1 MSLIL
6 TLACNSQKDGYESEA
21 DVFTMVANGTIP
33 PVNGAH
39 NATGILKQLFRD
51 YDKRLRPDYARRAI
65 PITVSLG
72 ILSIGNIRTED
83 MEFTFDVYFRQI
95 WKDTRL
101 VFGSRDIALT
111 LQQEALNEIWLP
123 DTYFENAVKTFVHQE
138 TRTVVLYGDGLIIFS
153 QRVTIT
159 ATTLMNFRAY
169 PMDTQVFRMDILS
182 YGRDIKQLRY
192 RGSNVQL
199 INREMSE
206 FMITKQSVEMD
217 TKELFM
223 GCFDVLTIKFTAVR
237 RIGYYVIRIYLPCVL
252 CTIVS
257 WMAFWMDPA
266 YIGDRSAIGITSL
279 LTQIFLVGSISEAM
293 PRVSYVNAA
302 DLFLIVSFSFT
313 FLALFETAA
322 VYRKAKSMCR
332 TENVIPSQEEK
343 KNDITNAESFE
354 SNQDESASSNGA
366 TAFRNH
372 EKFSPHD
379 DRLKVKLCTNFFG
392 KMKGLDNQLD
402 RIARGL
408 FPVGYTVFITA
419 YFLIFLID
427 L

>member
-1 MSLIL
+1 
-6 TLACNSQKDGYESEA
+6 
-21 DVFTMVANGTIP
+21 
-33 PVNGAH
+33 
-39 NATGILKQLFRD
+39 
-51 YDKRLRPDYARRAI
+51 
-65 PITVSLG
+65 
-72 ILSIGNIRTED
+72 
-83 MEFTFDVYFRQI
+83 
-95 WKDTRL
+95 
-101 VFGSRDIALT
+101 
-111 LQQEALNEIWLP
+111 
-123 DTYFENAVKTFVHQE
+123 
-138 TRTVVLYGDGLIIFS
+138 
-153 QRVTIT
+153 
-159 ATTLMNFRAY
+159 MNFRAY

-192 RGSNVQL
+192 RGSNVQIL
-199 INREMSE
+199 NREMSE

-266 YIGDRSAIGITSL
+266 YIGDRSAI
-279 LTQIFLVGSISEAM
+279 
-293 PRVSYVNAA
+293 
-302 DLFLIVSFSFT
+302 
-313 FLALFETAA
+313 ALFETAA

-332 TENVIPSQEEK
+332 TENGIPSQEEK
-343 KNDITNAESFE
+343 KNDITTAESFE

-392 KMKGLDNQLD
+392 KMKSLDNQLD

-408 FPVGYTVFITA
+408 FPLGYTVFITA